1 MHLDLNSSIAC
12 TLWSPANAP
21 EPFSRKNESVHHT
34 LGKEHSGSKII
45 DNYQFSVC
53 STHGLD
59 PSMLATEA
67 LSSEPMNK

>member
-1 MHLDLNSSIAC
+1 MHLDLNSSIAY

-21 EPFSRKNESVHHT
+21 EPFSQKNESVHHT

-59 PSMLATEA
+59 PSVLATEA